1 MTRNFYKTLSLL
13 VAVCLYGLIMES
25 CGTTWAPTSFA
36 LNWHLRYVDKDGHN
50 LLEGQFKDSV
60 LTSVPDS
67 VVKVLIRNTHKQSDT
82 DEDWVSVTN
91 QGGGVV
97 YLPFEKMLAI
107 NIGEDYVSQKMGESQ
122 DYEYTFTVRVPAF
135 MKKDGEADTIR
146 SVWTFNGYQA
156 TPKETYRNGQP
167 VSLTYNNENTI
178 TMVLDYPQ
186 KQSNNE

>member
-1 MTRNFYKTLSLL
+1 M
-13 VAVCLYGLIMES
+13 YGLIMES